1 MFLDPTKLWRH
12 ISVLDN
18 ETFCDHLQFIYTQ
31 PRSVTLLT
39 YKIFWFWY
47 QVIYIWFMLKF
58 RFFSLCLV
66 HCQHKVVLLDADWNS
81 TISCLLQVNIVFPLC
96 ILFLFDI
103 CWSINWTFSALTSIY
118 WTGKEIVV
126 QLQQQTIPHSSV
138 SLFYLE
144 QIQGCNHHCKFS
156 QFIFEAKLH

>member
-1 MFLDPTKLWRH
+1 MILVLVSSDIFGLCWSSGLFHLKLSFL
-12 ISVLDN
+12 
-18 ETFCDHLQFIYTQ
+18 
-31 PRSVTLLT
+31 
-39 YKIFWFWY
+39 
-47 QVIYIWFMLKF
+47 MLIEGT
-58 RFFSLCLV
+58 
-66 HCQHKVVLLDADWNS
+66 NS
-81 TISCLLQVNIVFPLC
+81 TISWLLQVDIVCSLVCICILYLYLYPLLFVFPLS

-156 QFIFEAKLH
+156 QFFFEAKLH